1 MSSVTPSVLSEGV
14 TPMRTRLLAVAT
26 AAFLLLPL
34 TAATAGASDKKC
46 DDQVGVEHSCD
57 EESRG

>member
-1 MSSVTPSVLSEGV
+1 
-14 TPMRTRLLAVAT
+14 MRTRLLAVAT

-34 TAATAGASDKKC
+34 TAATAGASDEKC

>member
-14 TPMRTRLLAVAT
+14 TMRTRLLAVAT

-34 TAATAGASDKKC
+34 TAATAGASDEKC

-57 EESRG
+57 EQSRG